1 MFLKKKFK
9 RKTSL
14 NTSGL
19 KVARL
24 IFIRKT
30 KETAFVGKKTSCN
43 IYSFKTKCTVYKSLT
58 DIFIFKAK
66 CK

>member
-43 IYSFKTKCTVYKSLT
+43 IYIVLKQNVQ
-58 DIFIFKAK
+58 FIKV
-66 CK
+66 

>member
-30 KETAFVGKKTSCN
+30 KETAFVGKKPLA
-43 IYSFKTKCTVYKSLT
+43 IYIVLKQNVQ
-58 DIFIFKAK
+58 FIKV
-66 CK
+66 